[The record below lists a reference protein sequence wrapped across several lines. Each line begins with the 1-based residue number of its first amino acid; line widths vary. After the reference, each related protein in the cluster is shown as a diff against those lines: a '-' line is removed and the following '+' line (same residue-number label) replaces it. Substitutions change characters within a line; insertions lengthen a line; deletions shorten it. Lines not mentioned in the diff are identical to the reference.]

1 MPYVLPILT
10 LSFYN
15 TCSKLQIVRNWP
27 IIVDYS
33 PCIRL
38 RLVNFLRLT
47 VYYIYCRRNLYST
60 LMYARNTSKGK
71 VRWRATFDDVYII
84 VIKTLVRRAD
94 LRWSSYC
101 GDFGKSSI
109 YTRLKLE
116 FNSSL
121 IRWLCEEPPQLV
133 VRRVTCLTSNYV
145 FIRTC
150 TSFLFFFLPLSIIY
164 TLFGIFFD
172 SFSLSYK
179 YEKQLVDN
187 DVQAMQPWC
196 ATNKR

>member
-1 MPYVLPILT
+1 
-10 LSFYN
+10 
-15 TCSKLQIVRNWP
+15 
-27 IIVDYS
+27 
-33 PCIRL
+33 
-38 RLVNFLRLT
+38 
-47 VYYIYCRRNLYST
+47 
-60 LMYARNTSKGK
+60 MYARNTSKGK

-84 VIKTLVRRAD
+84 VIKTSVRRAD

-109 YTRLKLE
+109 HTRLKLE

-133 VRRVTCLTSNYV
+133 VHRVTFLTSNYV
-145 FIRTC
+145 FIRTY
-150 TSFLFFFLPLSIIY
+150 TSSLFFFLPLFLALSIIY
-164 TLFGIFFD
+164 TLFGIFFE
-172 SFSLSYK
+172 SFSLSYE

-187 DVQAMQPWC
+187 DVQATQPWC